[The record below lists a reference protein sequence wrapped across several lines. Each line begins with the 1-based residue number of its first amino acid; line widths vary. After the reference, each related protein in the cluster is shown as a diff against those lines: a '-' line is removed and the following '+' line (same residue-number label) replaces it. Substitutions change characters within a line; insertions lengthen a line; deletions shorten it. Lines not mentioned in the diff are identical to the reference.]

1 MSQFVENLHEV
12 FAAFGAVSTRR
23 MFGGHGVFHE
33 GLMIALVADDV
44 LYLKADDVSVGAFL
58 RLELTP
64 FVYEAAGK
72 RSAMSYYLAPET
84 VFDDPHE
91 ARRWALLAFEAAQRS
106 KRPKTKSKAAN

>member
-1 MSQFVENLHEV
+1 
-12 FAAFGAVSTRR
+12 
-23 MFGGHGVFHE
+23 MFG
-33 GLMIALVADDV
+33 LVADDV
-44 LYLKADDVSVGAFL
+44 LYLKVDDASVAAFQ
-58 RLELTP
+58 RLGLTP

-106 KRPKTKSKAAN
+106 KRPKTRRRRRPPSAAPRSPTRLGARP